1 MSRDWQSVRNTS
13 AVFLWVVAVV
23 VPLSVAATQQA
34 DPVVDSGFQAP
45 VPAGDQKKAELPRQ
59 LKELLR
65 GCTALNPNK
74 TVFLQV
80 KQKRVFLQTEVV
92 CRNCVLEMLCV
103 PLGQR
108 EHETILNIDSRA
120 AAVHAALLALG
131 LKRGEPAVF
140 FPEFKPPKGP
150 RLSLKVHWVGEDGKL
165 QNVDARSWIRHSIF
179 RYFSQPLDQAPPGVE
194 LPHDELR
201 YDRVNKQLIWY
212 GPMSTKQK
220 THLLKLWDDS
230 AYRAA
235 IEEFFTES
243 QSRPMTAEFIFAGSI
258 WETIEGTKQRVYA
271 AEDGH
276 FITVANFAAATIDI
290 AEPSSASDGGQL
302 YEAWEERIP
311 PEGTPVLLEIVPAE
325 SENKATAGSPT
336 ESEAP

>member
-1 MSRDWQSVRNTS
+1 MVSYWRPFLFSTATY
-13 AVFLWVVAVV
+13 AVLVAVAGLYSPANAQEPV
-23 VPLSVAATQQA
+23 SDTGFRPVDAASEQE
-34 DPVVDSGFQAP
+34 
-45 VPAGDQKKAELPRQ
+45 KAELPKQ
-59 LKELLR
+59 LRELLF
-65 GCTALNPNK
+65 GCTPLNPNK
-74 TVFLQV
+74 TVLLEV
-80 KQKRVFLQTEVV
+80 KKKRVFLQTEVV

-103 PLGQR
+103 PRGQR
-108 EHETILNIDSRA
+108 EHETILNVDSKA
-120 AAVHAALLALG
+120 ATVHAALLAIG

-140 FPEFKPPKGP
+140 FPDFRPPQGT
-150 RLSLKVHWVGEDGKL
+150 RLTLKVHWVDEDGRK
-165 QNVDARSWIRHSIF
+165 QTADARSWVRHSIF

-220 THLLKLWDDS
+220 AHLLTLWDNS
-230 AYRAA
+230 AYQTA
-235 IEEFFTES
+235 IGEFFDQS

-258 WETIEGTKQRVYA
+258 WQKIEGTQRRVYA

-276 FITVANFAAATIDI
+276 FITVANFATSTIDI

-311 PEGTPVLLEIVPAE
+311 PEGTPVLLEILPAE
-325 SENKATAGSPT
+325 VEEETAADSAIESKSP
-336 ESEAP
+336 